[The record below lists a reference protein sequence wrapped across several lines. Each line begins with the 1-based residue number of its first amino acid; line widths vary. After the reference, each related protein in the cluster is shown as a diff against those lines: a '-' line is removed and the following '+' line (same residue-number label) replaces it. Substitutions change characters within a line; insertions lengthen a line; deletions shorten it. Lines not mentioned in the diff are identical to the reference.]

1 MNQTINIGFDVR
13 SDLYNLYIIDN
24 SCWGIAQ
31 NLPAVIEITIPG
43 YKTPYKDYFSK
54 KDTSY
59 DSISLG
65 LACGD
70 SCDNIELPDGIYHIL
85 LKASPDSFNQE
96 HFYLKPDQLIKMMD
110 QIYVKLDVDSCSSQC
125 KRDLFHAVF
134 LLKTAES
141 ALRRSNI
148 KLASERYNDSYKI
161 VSKLNKCK

>member
-43 YKTPYKDYFSK
+43 YKTPYKDYFGK

-59 DSISLG
+59 DSLSLG
-65 LACGD
+65 LTCGD
-70 SCDNIELPDGIYHIL
+70 SCDSVELPDGIYHIL
-85 LKASPDSFNQE
+85 LKASPDTFNQE
-96 HFYLKPDQLIKMMD
+96 HFYLKTDQLIKMMD
-110 QIYVKLDVDSCSSQC
+110 QVYVKLDGSESQC
-125 KRDLFHAVF
+125 KKDLFYAKF
-134 LLKTAES
+134 LLDTAHS
-141 ALRRSNI
+141 ALRLSNI
-148 KLASERYNDSYKI
+148 KLASERYNDAHKI